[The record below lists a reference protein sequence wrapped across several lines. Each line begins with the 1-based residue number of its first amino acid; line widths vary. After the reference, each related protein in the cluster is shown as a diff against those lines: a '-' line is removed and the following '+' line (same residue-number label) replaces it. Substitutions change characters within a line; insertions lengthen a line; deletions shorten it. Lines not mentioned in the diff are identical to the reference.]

1 MTEAHTG
8 DGQSVAAG
16 YRADPRYVACLVLDR
31 IERAAAA
38 GADTAPYEAALRHLA
53 QSAPD
58 DALLA
63 RAVARDDGEAA
74 SLSEALFEAAIAAE
88 TKRRLAPIDDYFE
101 QMSTGAA
108 DPAGVSALSDL
119 TPEARDEV
127 AALAEEARRL
137 RDRARED
144 WELKAIIGALSAD
157 EAVRLASIDP
167 RSDARTR
174 EQHRRMLLDGGAK
187 ALGALFAVLAARKID
202 LEKTAAA
209 IATPQAASRLAE
221 VAQALS
227 EVGLVM
233 KSAGWEPPP
242 AQAGA
247 TPAKAPAIAE
257 PPRTPT
263 ADATAEAGRPARRG
277 GRRERD

>member
-1 MTEAHTG
+1 
-8 DGQSVAAG
+8 
-16 YRADPRYVACLVLDR
+16 
-31 IERAAAA
+31 
-38 GADTAPYEAALRHLA
+38 EAALRHLA
-53 QSAPD
+53 DSTPD

-63 RAVARDDGEAA
+63 RAVARDADEAA
-74 SLSEALFEAAIAAE
+74 SLSEALFQAAIDAE
-88 TKRRLAPIDDYFE
+88 TKRRLGPIDDYFD

-108 DPAGVSALSDL
+108 DPAAATALGGL
-119 TPEARDEV
+119 TPEARDKV

-187 ALGALFAVLAARKID
+187 ALGALFAVLAASKLE
-202 LEKTAAA
+202 LEKTAVA
-209 IATPQAASRLAE
+209 IATPEAANRLAE
-221 VAQALS
+221 ITQALA

-233 KSAGWEPPP
+233 KSAGWEPP
-242 AQAGA
+242 ASQAPKTDVA
-247 TPAKAPAIAE
+247 PVPIAPTAALKAA
-257 PPRTPT
+257 PT
-263 ADATAEAGRPARRG
+263 ADAARPARRG
-277 GRRERD
+277 GGYERD